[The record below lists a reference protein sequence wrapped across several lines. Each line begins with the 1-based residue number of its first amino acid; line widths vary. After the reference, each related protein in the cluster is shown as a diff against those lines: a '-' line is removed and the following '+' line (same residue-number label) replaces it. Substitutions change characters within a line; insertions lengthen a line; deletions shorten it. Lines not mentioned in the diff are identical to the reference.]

1 MSADKTFTCKAVSR
15 LKPSTMYM
23 TGSAVKELG
32 RQVDKG
38 RSTAKLYKCI
48 FSALYKGELKQNQKS
63 TAYLK
68 SGCAWL
74 AQVLFIVSPILIL
87 SISHLA

>member
-38 RSTAKLYKCI
+38 RSTAKYINVSSQLCI
-48 FSALYKGELKQNQKS
+48 KES
-63 TAYLK
+63 
-68 SGCAWL
+68 
-74 AQVLFIVSPILIL
+74 
-87 SISHLA
+87 